1 MWGPHSYL
9 LPPTQA
15 TRNTGKSIANRNI
28 ANPTAALLA
37 ACMMLDHLR
46 WAGPSRGGRG
56 LGREERG
63 KPQGGASTKGWGLE
77 HGVGLPLEG
86 ECPIGGAG

>member
-1 MWGPHSYL
+1 MGGRGGFIEAMRGLWGDPRGVPT
-9 LPPTQA
+9 PPLQA

-46 WAGPSRGGRG
+46 WAGP
-56 LGREERG
+56 
-63 KPQGGASTKGWGLE
+63 T
-77 HGVGLPLEG
+77 
-86 ECPIGGAG
+86 

>member
-1 MWGPHSYL
+1 MVGPGEVGRTGGGVGALVGGGLGGALGTGEVPRDAGVSSASPR
-9 LPPTQA
+9 PPQA

-46 WAGPSRGGRG
+46 WAGPQPRGV
-56 LGREERG
+56 
-63 KPQGGASTKGWGLE
+63 A
-77 HGVGLPLEG
+77 
-86 ECPIGGAG
+86 